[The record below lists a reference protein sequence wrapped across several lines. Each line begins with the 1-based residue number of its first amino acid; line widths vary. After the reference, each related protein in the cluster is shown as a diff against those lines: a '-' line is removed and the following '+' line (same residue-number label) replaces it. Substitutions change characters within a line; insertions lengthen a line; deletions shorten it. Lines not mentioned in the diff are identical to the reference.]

1 MSIRVLGF
9 RMQPLSQDTQSGLAG
24 CRSYNLFRVAADN
37 DSVEHMVK
45 IANFSLQVVCFQ
57 QVAEVLII

>member
-1 MSIRVLGF
+1 
-9 RMQPLSQDTQSGLAG
+9 MQSLSQDTQSGLAG